1 MSGDYE
7 FEPVP
12 GLPEE
17 LPEGETL
24 LWQGAP
30 DWKSIATRVLH
41 IRGTAVYF
49 ALLLTWYAVS
59 KLHDGEAPY
68 AVTESVARLA
78 LFAALALALIGL
90 YGWASAKSTLYT
102 VTSRRVVIRAGVAL
116 PMVLN
121 LPFAKIDSVDLKT
134 YSDGSGDIA
143 LTLAASERVAYLM
156 LWPHAQPWRLARARP
171 MLRGVPQVS
180 AAAEILGQA
189 LSAAHFQNAAQPVVS
204 AQPQPQIDWAAATAS
219 PAHRPHATAL
229 A

>member
-7 FEPVP
+7 FEPIP

-17 LPEGETL
+17 LPPGETL

-30 DWKSIATRVLH
+30 EWKTIATRALH
-41 IRGTAVYF
+41 IRGTAIYF

-59 KLHDGEAPY
+59 KLNAGEDAY
-68 AVTESVARLA
+68 AVMLSWVRLA
-78 LFAALALALIGL
+78 LFAVAALALIGA
-90 YGWASAKSTLYT
+90 YAWASAKSTLYT
-102 VTSRRVVIRAGVAL
+102 VTSRRVVMRVGVAL

-121 LPFAKIDSVDLKT
+121 LPFVKIESVDLKT

-143 LTLAASERVAYLM
+143 LTLPIKERVAYLM
-156 LWPHAQPWRLARARP
+156 LWPHVQPWRLARARP
-171 MLRGVPQVS
+171 MLRGLPQANI
-180 AAAEILGQA
+180 AAQILGRA
-189 LSAAHFQNAAQPVVS
+189 LTSAQTGSV
-204 AQPQPQIDWAAATAS
+204 QPQPQLDWGTPSSS

>member
-30 DWKSIATRVLH
+30 NWKTIALKALH
-41 IRGTAVYF
+41 IRGMAIYF
-49 ALLLTWYAVS
+49 ALLLTWYAAS
-59 KLHDGEAPY
+59 KLNDGEPPY
-68 AVTESVARLA
+68 AVIESAARLA
-78 LFAALALALIGL
+78 MLALIALALIGI
-90 YGWASAKSTLYT
+90 YAWASAKTTLYT
-102 VTSRRVVIRAGVAL
+102 VTSRRAVIRAGVAL

-134 YSDGSGDIA
+134 NADGSGDIA

-171 MLRGVPQVS
+171 MLRGLPQVS
-180 AAAEILGQA
+180 AAAQILGRA
-189 LSAAHFQNAAQPVVS
+189 LSASQIGS
-204 AQPQPQIDWAAATAS
+204 AQPQMDWGAATS
-219 PAHRPHATAL
+219 TTPHRPHEAAL